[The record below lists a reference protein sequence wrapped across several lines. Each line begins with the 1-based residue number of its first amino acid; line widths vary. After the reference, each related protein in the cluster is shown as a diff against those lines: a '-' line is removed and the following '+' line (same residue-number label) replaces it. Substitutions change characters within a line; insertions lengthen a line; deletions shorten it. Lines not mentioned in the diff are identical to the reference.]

1 MISRCEFLALAS
13 PASVFQ
19 AGSGSTPGVST
30 ETGVRVANTYVHPA
44 TVDLTHQAKDP
55 TDAIEKL
62 ERAV

>member
-1 MISRCEFLALAS
+1 
-13 PASVFQ
+13 
-19 AGSGSTPGVST
+19 VST

-62 ERAV
+62 ERAVEELRTDL